1 MSSERARLT
10 ALYGGLLVLAGG
22 ILTGLV
28 YLLVREGLGT
38 SISTALTTTVP
49 ASALPSDWATPSPA
63 RSASPAPAESLPGV
77 APGEHVPALA
87 ITRQISDAAENAA
100 LNRLLTV
107 SGIALLCFAVLSIA
121 LAWWMAGRV
130 LRPVSVITTTARRLS
145 GENLHERIALEAP
158 PGELKELADT
168 FDAMLGRIEQLVSAQ
183 QRFAANAAHEL
194 RTPLAVQRAAAEIGL
209 ADHPS
214 PDRVAEIRTK
224 LIQVAD
230 NSQHL
235 IEELLLLAASDQGL
249 QRSVPV
255 ALDSTVASVSA
266 TLADEAA
273 AAGLTVRTDCEPLTV
288 QGDDV
293 LLEHLVRNLLINAV
307 RYNHPGGSVR
317 IRIRSGALEVSNTGP
332 RIPSDSVHRLFE
344 PFHRAQERRHAPGE
358 GAGLGLSIV
367 ESIAHAHLA
376 TVTSRANRDGGLSIK
391 VQFSPAARSDHL

>member
-10 ALYGGLLVLAGG
+10 ALYGGLLVLAGA

-49 ASALPSDWATPSPA
+49 TSAMPKDWTTPSPA
-63 RSASPAPAESLPGV
+63 PTSSPAPAESLPGV

-87 ITRQISDAAENAA
+87 ITRKISEAAENAA

-107 SGIALLCFAVLSIA
+107 SGLALLCFAVLSIA

-145 GENLHERIALEAP
+145 GENLHERIALKAP

-209 ADHPS
+209 ADHPT
-214 PDRVAEIRTK
+214 PERVAEIRTK

-249 QRSVPV
+249 QRSEPV
-255 ALDSTVASVSA
+255 ALDSTVTTVAA

-288 QGDDV
+288 RGDAV

-307 RYNHPGGSVR
+307 RYNHPGGTVR
-317 IRIRSGALEVSNTGP
+317 IRIRADALEVSNTGP
-332 RIPSDSVHRLFE
+332 RIPSESVHRLFE
-344 PFHRAQERRHAPGE
+344 PFHRAQERRHTPGE

-376 TVTSRANRDGGLSIK
+376 TVTSRANRDGGLSIRI
-391 VQFSPAARSDHL
+391 QFSPAVRAEHL